1 MPSLFVVM
9 IFMPAAAAALLLL
22 LDAKAPPVRAR
33 WTALIATLATCVVS
47 LGVASQFL
55 ALPETHPSERGPVHP
70 RLEVRKVW
78 LDVVSGPSV
87 GTSATG
93 GSTVSGSSAVK
104 LEFYLGLDGI
114 SLAMIL
120 LTTVLTISAVLV
132 SWTAIQERSAE
143 FYASLLILETGLI
156 GVFCAF
162 DLVLFYVFFEF
173 TLIPLFF
180 LVGIWGGPLRRYA
193 AGKFFIYTLAGS
205 VITLL
210 GLIWLVTESYKLSLA
225 LGLPLTTPFSIPDL
239 SRFLAEHPLP
249 EELQATLFLMIAA
262 GFMVK
267 VPLFP
272 FHTWLPL
279 AHVEAP
285 TAGSVLLAGVLLK
298 LGSYGFLRLCL
309 PMLPHACE
317 HVGTPLIGALSVV
330 GIIYGSLCALAQNDI
345 KKLVAY
351 SSVAHLGFCMLGLFA
366 LNTEGI
372 SGGVLQMI
380 NHGLS
385 TGALFCIVGMFY
397 ERYHTR
403 QLSELGG
410 LASKL
415 PLLGV
420 AMVFTSFASI
430 GLPGLNGFVGEML
443 ALIGMFKRDPIYGIL
458 GATGVVLGAWYL
470 LGVLQKAFFGTLL
483 EPHQASLGHGI
494 SGRGNSGH
502 DDHEPIAD
510 LNAREVLTLAPL
522 LGLCVWL
529 GLFPQPALDL
539 IRPDVEAVTKLYSEV
554 RAVRLSK
561 PMQTSAAAQTTGVPA
576 VENAMASEAQPA
588 ADSQPNVNANEPA
601 AADASQP
608 AVPGEGRP

>member
-1 MPSLFVVM
+1 MPSLLVIL
-9 IFMPAAAAALLLL
+9 IFLPAAVAAMLLL

-33 WTALIATLATCVVS
+33 WTALLATLATFLVS
-47 LGVASQFL
+47 LGVASQFM
-55 ALPETHPSERGPVHP
+55 AVDRSHSGNTGPVHP
-70 RLEVRKVW
+70 HLELKHTWMTLVPALGEAPPVN
-78 LDVVSGPSV
+78 
-87 GTSATG
+87 
-93 GSTVSGSSAVK
+93 

-114 SLAMIL
+114 SLSMVL
-120 LTTVLTISAVLV
+120 LTTLLTISAVLV
-132 SWTAIQERSAE
+132 SWTAISERPAE
-143 FYASLLILETGLI
+143 FYASLLILESGLI

-180 LVGIWGGPLRRYA
+180 MVGIWGGPLRRYA

-210 GLIWLVTESYKLSLA
+210 GLVWLVVEAHQVGINSHS
-225 LGLPLTTPFSIPDL
+225 PLVNPFSIPEIAAL
-239 SRFLAEHPLP
+239 LAVHGMDP
-249 EELQATLFLMIAA
+249 ATQVALFLMIAA

-298 LGSYGFLRLCL
+298 LGAYGFLRLCL
-309 PMLPHACE
+309 PMLPKACE
-317 HVGTPLIGALSVV
+317 HVGVPLIGILSVI
-330 GIIYGSLCALAQNDI
+330 GIIYGSFCALAQNDI

-351 SSVAHLGFCMLGLFA
+351 SSVAHLGFCMLGLFS
-366 LNTEGI
+366 LNNEGV

-410 LASKL
+410 LASRL

-430 GLPGLNGFVGEML
+430 GLPGLNGFVGEVL
-443 ALIGMFKRDPIYGIL
+443 ALMGMFKRDPLLAVI
-458 GATGVVLGAWYL
+458 GAAGVVLSAWYL
-470 LGVLQKAFFGTLL
+470 LGVLQKAFFGPLQ
-483 EPHQASLGHGI
+483 EPPHHG
-494 SGRGNSGH
+494 
-502 DDHEPIAD
+502 HEPIAD
-510 LNAREVLTLAPL
+510 LNAREVLALAPL
-522 LGLCVWL
+522 LAMCLWL
-529 GLFPQPALDL
+529 GIFPQQVLDL
-539 IRPDVEAVTKLYSEV
+539 IRPDVESLTVLYGDVRATRGTGNPAFFQLQLPRAAVESVTKLTSATPAPESNPNSQKLAAPEAPTSEV
-554 RAVRLSK
+554 R
-561 PMQTSAAAQTTGVPA
+561 P
-576 VENAMASEAQPA
+576 
-588 ADSQPNVNANEPA
+588 
-601 AADASQP
+601 
-608 AVPGEGRP
+608 

>member
-1 MPSLFVVM
+1 MPSLLVIM
-9 IFMPAAAAALLLL
+9 IFLPAVAAVMLLL

-33 WTALIATLATCVVS
+33 WTALLATLATFVVS

-55 ALPETHPSERGPVHP
+55 AVDRTTSVSVNPVHP
-70 RLEVRKVW
+70 VMELKHTW
-78 LDVVSGPSV
+78 LNLVP
-87 GTSATG
+87 ATPEAPG
-93 GSTVSGSSAVK
+93 IS
-104 LEFYLGLDGI
+104 LEFSLGLDGI
-114 SLAMIL
+114 SLSLVL
-120 LTTVLTISAVLV
+120 LTTLLTISAVMV
-132 SWTAIQERSAE
+132 SWTAISERSAE
-143 FYASLLILETGLI
+143 FYACLLILESGLI

-210 GLIWLVTESYKLSLA
+210 GLIWLVVETYQM
-225 LGLPLTTPFSIPDL
+225 GLKTHEPLETPLSIPAISGLLMTNAL
-239 SRFLAEHPLP
+239 STETQVAI
-249 EELQATLFLMIAA
+249 FLMIAA

-309 PMLPHACE
+309 PILPHACLN
-317 HVGTPLIGALSVV
+317 VGLPLVGALSVI
-330 GIIYGSLCALAQNDI
+330 GIVYGSMCALAQNDI

-366 LNTEGI
+366 LNNEGV

-403 QLSELGG
+403 ELSQLGG
-410 LASKL
+410 LASRL

-443 ALIGMFKRDPIYGIL
+443 ALIGMFKRDPILAVI
-458 GATGVVLGAWYL
+458 GASGVVLGAWYL
-470 LGVLQKAFFGTLL
+470 LGVLQKAFFGPLQ
-483 EPHQASLGHGI
+483 EPHHHG
-494 SGRGNSGH
+494 
-502 DDHEPIAD
+502 HEPIVD

-522 LGLCVWL
+522 LAACLWL
-529 GLFPQPALDL
+529 GLFPQPVLDL
-539 IRPDVEAVTKLYSEV
+539 IRPDVESLTKMYGDVKAMKGAKAQVTQLPVSLTELASATPVSETITNLQKLATPEAPKSEV
-554 RAVRLSK
+554 R
-561 PMQTSAAAQTTGVPA
+561 P
-576 VENAMASEAQPA
+576 
-588 ADSQPNVNANEPA
+588 
-601 AADASQP
+601 
-608 AVPGEGRP
+608 

>member
-9 IFMPAAAAALLLL
+9 IFMPAVAAALLLL

-33 WTALIATLATCVVS
+33 WTALLATLATCLVS
-47 LGVASQFL
+47 VAVASQFL
-55 ALPETHPSERGPVHP
+55 SLPETLPSQRGPVHP
-70 RLEVRKVW
+70 RMEVRQVW
-78 LDVVSGPSV
+78 LDVVQAGPSSPPV
-87 GTSATG
+87 T
-93 GSTVSGSSAVK
+93 

-114 SLAMIL
+114 SLAMVL
-120 LTTVLTISAVLV
+120 LTTILSISAVLV
-132 SWTAIQERSAE
+132 SWTSIKERSAE

-180 LVGIWGGPLRRYA
+180 MVGIWGGPLRRYA

-210 GLIWLVTESYKLSLA
+210 GLIWLVIESYKLSLA
-225 LGLPLTTPFSIPDL
+225 LGLPLATPFAIPDL

-249 EELQATLFLMIAA
+249 AELQAMLFLMIAA

-285 TAGSVLLAGVLLK
+285 TAGSVMLAGVLLK
-298 LGSYGFLRLCL
+298 LGTYGFLRLCL

-317 HVGTPLIGALSVV
+317 HTGLPLIGALSVV
-330 GIIYGSLCALAQNDI
+330 GIIYGSFCALAQNDI

-351 SSVAHLGFCMLGLFA
+351 SSVAHLGFCMLGIFA

-403 QLSELGG
+403 MLSDLGG
-410 LASKL
+410 LANKL
-415 PLLGV
+415 PILAV

-430 GLPGLNGFVGEML
+430 GLPGLNGFVGEVL
-443 ALIGMFKRDPIYGIL
+443 ALIGMFKRDPIYAVL
-458 GATGVVLGAWYL
+458 GASGVVLGAWYL
-470 LGVLQKAFFGTLL
+470 LGVLQKAFFGPLQ
-483 EPHQASLGHGI
+483 EPHHSVGHGE
-494 SGRGNSGH
+494 G
-502 DDHEPIAD
+502 HEPISD
-510 LNAREVLTLAPL
+510 LNAREVATLAPL
-522 LGLCVWL
+522 LVLCVWL
-529 GLFPQPALDL
+529 GLFPQPTLDL
-539 IRPDVEAVTKLYSEV
+539 IRPDVEAITKLYAEV
-554 RAVRLSK
+554 RAVRIAPTAMIDQQSHK
-561 PMQTSAAAQTTGVPA
+561 TGESSV
-576 VENAMASEAQPA
+576 
-588 ADSQPNVNANEPA
+588 DTA
-601 AADASQP
+601 AADDARPAASPQPNANDSAPADATKP

>member
-9 IFMPAAAAALLLL
+9 IFLPAVAAALLLL
-22 LDAKAPPVRAR
+22 LDAKAPPERAR
-33 WTALIATLATCVVS
+33 WTALLATIATFLVS
-47 LGVASQFL
+47 LGVASQFFST
-55 ALPETHPSERGPVHP
+55 PEVSEELRGPVQP
-70 RLEVRKVW
+70 RMVLRSVW
-78 LDVVSGPSV
+78 LAV
-87 GTSATG
+87 TEG
-93 GSTVSGSSAVK
+93 GEKTPGLK
-104 LEFYLGLDGI
+104 LEYFLGIDGI
-114 SLAMIL
+114 SLSMIL

-132 SWTAIQERSAE
+132 SWTAVKERAAE
-143 FYASLLILETGLI
+143 FYASLLVLETGLI

-162 DLVLFYVFFEF
+162 DLLLFYVFFEF

-225 LGLPLTTPFSIPDL
+225 VGKPLTTPFSIPDL
-239 SRFLAEHPLP
+239 SMFLSMNALP
-249 EELQATLFLMIAA
+249 DEIQATLFLMIAA

-298 LGSYGFLRLCL
+298 LGSYGFLRLCM

-317 HVGTPLIGALSVV
+317 HTGTPLIATLSVI
-330 GIIYGSLCALAQNDI
+330 GIVYGSFCALAQNDI

-366 LNTEGI
+366 LNTEGV
-372 SGGVLQMI
+372 SGGILQMV

-403 QLSELGG
+403 QLTELGG

-430 GLPGLNGFVGEML
+430 GLPGLNGFVGEVLSLM
-443 ALIGMFKRDPIYGIL
+443 GMFRRDPIYAIL

-483 EPHQASLGHGI
+483 EPGH
-494 SGRGNSGH
+494 SSHGH
-502 DDHEPIAD
+502 DADHEPIAD
-510 LNAREVLTLAPL
+510 LNAREILALLPL
-522 LGLCVWL
+522 LVLCALL
-529 GLFPQPALDL
+529 GLFPQPMLNL
-539 IRPDVEAVTKLYSEV
+539 IRPDVEAVTRLYGEVKATKSMIGIEPKREAAMKKRVGDGLAVASVDPALVPDHVLGSTRPVVVVNSSNPVPTEPALPAAEV
-554 RAVRLSK
+554 R
-561 PMQTSAAAQTTGVPA
+561 P
-576 VENAMASEAQPA
+576 
-588 ADSQPNVNANEPA
+588 
-601 AADASQP
+601 
-608 AVPGEGRP
+608 